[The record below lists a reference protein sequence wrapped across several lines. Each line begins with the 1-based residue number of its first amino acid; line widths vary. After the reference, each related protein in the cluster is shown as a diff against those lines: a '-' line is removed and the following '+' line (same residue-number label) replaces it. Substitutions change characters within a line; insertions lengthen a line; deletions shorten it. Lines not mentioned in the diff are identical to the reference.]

1 MPDSAPKKELYIGHV
16 EHGIE
21 VHFDTVITI
30 ANFDKGVAAFVGVT
44 NFGAAA
50 NDLNDRNEKIR
61 LVKEAVQR
69 IMGSQVRWNEN

>member
-1 MPDSAPKKELYIGHV
+1 
-16 EHGIE
+16 
-21 VHFDTVITI
+21 
-30 ANFDKGVAAFVGVT
+30 VAAFVGVT